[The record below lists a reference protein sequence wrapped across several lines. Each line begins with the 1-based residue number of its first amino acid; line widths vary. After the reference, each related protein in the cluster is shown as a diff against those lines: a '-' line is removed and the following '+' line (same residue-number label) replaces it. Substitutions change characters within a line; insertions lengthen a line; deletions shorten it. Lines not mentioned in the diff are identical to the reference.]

1 MAAARSSRSAGLAA
15 RLAGKRVLVCVGA
28 GGVGKTT
35 TSAALAF
42 GLAAEGRKVAVV
54 TIDPAK
60 RLASALGLQRLS
72 SEPTRIDQAALR
84 DAGVRGRGELW
95 AMMLDTKRTFDDV
108 VARLAGDE
116 SARREILEN
125 PIYRELSTAVAGS
138 QELSAVAKLYELYE
152 EHDFEVIVLDT
163 PPSRNALDFL
173 EAPGRLLGFFEGRA
187 LQVFLAPS
195 GLTARLFGRGTAL
208 VFSIFARV
216 TGVDMLEELSRFF
229 RAMSG
234 VIGGFGQRTREVEA
248 LLRAPETSFVIVT
261 SPEPDPASEAL
272 FLAGRLREAGMSA
285 DGLVVNRAHLDGLGG
300 HEPDEV
306 VALLSGE
313 LDAHLAERL
322 AGNLADYD
330 VLARRDRDSIEQLSS
345 ELDGTALVVVPQL
358 DEDVQ
363 DLPGLGRVAEY
374 LLE

>member
-15 RLAGKRVLVCVGA
+15 RLSGKRVLVCVGA

-35 TSAALAF
+35 TSAALAL
-42 GLAAEGRKVAVV
+42 GLAREGKKVAVV

-72 SEPTRIDQAALR
+72 SEPSRIDPAALR
-84 DAGVRGRGELW
+84 EAGVQGRGELW
-95 AMMLDTKRTFDDV
+95 AMMLDTKRTFDEV
-108 VARLAGDE
+108 VMRLASDE
-116 SARREILEN
+116 SAREEILAN

-216 TGVDMLEELSRFF
+216 TGVNMLGELSRFF
-229 RAMSG
+229 RTMSS
-234 VIGGFGQRTREVEA
+234 VIEGFGLRTREVEA

-272 FLAGRLREAGMSA
+272 FLANRLREARMSA
-285 DGLVVNRAHLDGLGG
+285 DGLVVNRTHMDGLGG
-300 HEPDEV
+300 HPRED
-306 VALLSGE
+306 VAGLLSGE
-313 LDAHLAERL
+313 LGPQLAERL
-322 AGNLADYD
+322 AGNLADFD
-330 VLARRDRDSIEQLSS
+330 VLARRDRDSIERLSA
-345 ELDGTALVVVPQL
+345 ELHGTALVVVPQL